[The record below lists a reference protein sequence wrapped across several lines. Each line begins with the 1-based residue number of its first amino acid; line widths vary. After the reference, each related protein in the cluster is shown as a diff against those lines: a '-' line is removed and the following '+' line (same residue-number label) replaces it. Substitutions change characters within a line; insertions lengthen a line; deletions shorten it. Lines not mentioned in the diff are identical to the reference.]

1 MADASKIPTT
11 IQLAGLSYDKV
22 SHQLSATGDVGIAA
36 GIFVALLIGGWALRR
51 LSHWRGPS
59 LTLDQAEFGIG
70 DAKITFK
77 PNIVD
82 RQVAYSIWVEVST
95 RKIGLAIDLDHD
107 VVAEVYDSWYAF
119 FSITRDLLKTVPAD
133 RAKDP
138 STREIIQ
145 LSIDL
150 LNVGLRPHLTEWQAR
165 FRGWYEYQ
173 IGLAENAGK
182 SPQEIQTAFPKWE
195 ELKTDLLRVNQRLT
209 NYRRDIRK
217 VF

>member
-1 MADASKIPTT
+1 MVDAAENSTT

-22 SHQLSATGDVGIAA
+22 SHQLSATGNLGVVAA
-36 GIFVALLIGGWALRR
+36 IIVVLLVGGWVIRR
-51 LSHWRGPS
+51 FTQWRGPS

-70 DAKITFK
+70 DTKITLK
-77 PNIVD
+77 PNIID

-107 VVAEVYDSWYAF
+107 VVSEVYDSWYAF

-138 STREIIQ
+138 STKEIIQ

-150 LNVGLRPHLTEWQAR
+150 LNIGLRPHLTAWQAR

-173 IGLAENAGK
+173 LGLAENVGK
-182 SPQEIQTAFPKWE
+182 SPQEIQTAFPNWE
-195 ELKTDLLRVNQRLT
+195 ELKADLLLVNQRLM